1 MKLVV
6 RYSSIVL
13 LSCLTCFAFPINV
26 AHAAVPAMEVDR
38 ILAVVN
44 DNVITRSDLEVE
56 KHTVIQQMRQQNIEL
71 PPDDVLNKQLLER
84 LILKRLQLQLADTSG
99 IKVDDDTLNR
109 AIETI
114 AKQNNMS
121 LKEFRDVLER
131 DGFDFAAFRET
142 IRTEIVLSRLRQR
155 QIANR
160 ITVTEQE
167 VENLLATQKLQG
179 DAGGGGDSEYH
190 VAQILIALPEAP
202 TPEQVQA
209 ANKKAQEVLAKL
221 RAGADFKQTASAVS
235 NDQQALQGGDL
246 GWLKTGQ
253 LPTLFAEVIPPMKAG
268 DVSDLIRSASGFHI
282 VTLLDKRGGAQ
293 GARIVKQSQVRHILV
308 RPNELVSDK
317 EAETRLE
324 QLKLRI
330 EGGEDFAS
338 LARSHSDDAASA
350 VNGGSLGWVNPGDL
364 APRFEEVMNSLQPGQ
379 ISAPFQ
385 TQFGWHIV
393 HLIERRDH
401 DNTEEF
407 RRSSARELIM
417 QRKTEEET
425 QAWLRSLRDEA
436 YVEYKTA
443 EE

>member
-1 MKLVV
+1 MKLAV

-13 LSCLTCFAFPINV
+13 LSCLTWFAFPV
-26 AHAAVPAMEVDR
+26 KAVHAASATEVDR

-44 DNVITRSDLEVE
+44 DNVITQSDLEAE
-56 KHTVIQQMRQQNIEL
+56 KTIVIQQMRQQNIEI
-71 PPDDVLNKQLLER
+71 PPGGDLNKQLLER
-84 LILKRLQLQLADTSG
+84 LILKRLQLQLADASG

-114 AKQNNMS
+114 AKQNNLS
-121 LKEFRDVLER
+121 LKEFRGVLER
-131 DGFDFAAFRET
+131 DGFDFAAFREN
-142 IRTEIVLSRLRQR
+142 IRTEIVLTRLRQR

-179 DAGGGGDSEYH
+179 DTGGGGDNEYH

-209 ANKKAQEVLAKL
+209 ANKKAEEVLAKL

-253 LPTLFAEVIPPMKAG
+253 LPTLLAEVVPTMKAG
-268 DVSDLIRSASGFHI
+268 DVSSLIRSASGFHI

-293 GARIVKQSQVRHILV
+293 GGRIVMQSQVRHILV
-308 RPNELVSDK
+308 RTNELVSDK
-317 EAETRLE
+317 EAETRLT

-338 LARSHSDDAASA
+338 LARSHSDDAASS

-364 APRFEEVMNSLQPGQ
+364 VSSFEEVVNSLQPGQ

-393 HLIERRDH
+393 QLIERRDH

-407 RRSSARELIM
+407 RRSSARELIT
-417 QRKTEEET
+417 QRKIEEET

-436 YVEYKTA
+436 YVEYKT
-443 EE
+443 EDE

>member
-1 MKLVV
+1 MKLSV
-6 RYSSIVL
+6 RHSSIVL
-13 LSCLTCFAFPINV
+13 LSSLICYAFSLNA
-26 AHAAVPAMEVDR
+26 AHAATEVDR

-44 DNVITRSDLEVE
+44 DNVITQSDLAAE
-56 KHTVIQQMRQQNIEL
+56 KHTVTQQMRQQNIEI
-71 PPDDVLNKQLLER
+71 PPDDILDKQLLER
-84 LILKRLQLQLADTSG
+84 LILKHLQLQLAGSSG
-99 IKVDDDTLNR
+99 IKIDDDTLNR

-121 LKEFRDVLER
+121 LKEFRSVLER
-131 DGFDFAAFRET
+131 DGFDFAAFREN

-167 VENLLATQKLQG
+167 VENLLATQRLQG
-179 DAGGGGDSEYH
+179 GTGGGGDNEYH
-190 VAQILIALPEAP
+190 LAQILIALPEAP
-202 TPEQVQA
+202 TPEQVQK
-209 ANKKAQEVLAKL
+209 ANKKAEEVLAKL

-253 LPTLFAEVIPPMKAG
+253 LPTLFAQVVPTLKPG

-282 VTLLDKRGGAQ
+282 VTLLDKRGGAD
-293 GARIVKQSQVRHILV
+293 GARIIKQSQVRHILV

-317 EAETRLE
+317 EAETRLT

-330 EGGEDFAS
+330 EGGEDFAP
-338 LARSHSDDAASA
+338 LARSHSDDASSA
-350 VNGGSLGWVNPGDL
+350 ANGGSLGWVNPGDL
-364 APRFEEVMNSLQPGQ
+364 VPRFEEAMNSLQPGQ
-379 ISAPFQ
+379 ISEPFQ

-393 HLIERRDH
+393 QLIERRDH

-407 RRSSARELIM
+407 RRSGARELIT

-436 YVEYKTA
+436 YVEYKT
-443 EE
+443 E

>member
-1 MKLVV
+1 MKLAV

-13 LSCLTCFAFPINV
+13 LSYLTWFAFPV
-26 AHAAVPAMEVDR
+26 KAVHAASATEVDR

-44 DNVITRSDLEVE
+44 DNVITQSDLEAE
-56 KHTVIQQMRQQNIEL
+56 KTIVIQQMRQQNIEI
-71 PPDDVLNKQLLER
+71 PPGDDLNKQLLER
-84 LILKRLQLQLADTSG
+84 LILKRLQLQLADASG

-114 AKQNNMS
+114 AKQNNLS
-121 LKEFRDVLER
+121 LKEFRGVLER
-131 DGFDFAAFRET
+131 DGFDFAAFREN
-142 IRTEIVLSRLRQR
+142 IRTEIVLTRLRQR

-179 DAGGGGDSEYH
+179 DTGGGGDNEYH

-209 ANKKAQEVLAKL
+209 ANKKAEEVLAKL

-253 LPTLFAEVIPPMKAG
+253 LPTLLAEVVPTMKAG
-268 DVSDLIRSASGFHI
+268 DVSSLIRSASGFHI

-293 GARIVKQSQVRHILV
+293 GGRIVMQSQVRHILV
-308 RPNELVSDK
+308 RTNELVSDK
-317 EAETRLE
+317 EAETRLT

-338 LARSHSDDAASA
+338 LARSHSDDAASS

-364 APRFEEVMNSLQPGQ
+364 VSSFEEVVNSLQPGQ
-379 ISAPFQ
+379 TSAPFQ

-393 HLIERRDH
+393 QLIERRDH

-407 RRSSARELIM
+407 RRSSARELIT
-417 QRKTEEET
+417 QRKIEEET

-436 YVEYKTA
+436 YVEYKT
-443 EE
+443 EDE

>member
-13 LSCLTCFAFPINV
+13 LSCLPCFAFPINA
-26 AHAAVPAMEVDR
+26 AHAAASATEVDR

-44 DNVITRSDLEVE
+44 DNVITRSDLEAE
-56 KHTVIQQMRQQNIEL
+56 KHTVVQQMRQQSIEI
-71 PPDDVLNKQLLER
+71 PPDDLLSKQLLER
-84 LILKRLQLQLADTSG
+84 LILKRLQLQLADASG

-121 LKEFRDVLER
+121 LKEFRGVLEH
-131 DGFDFAAFRET
+131 DGFDFAAFREN

-155 QIANR
+155 QISSR

-179 DAGGGGDSEYH
+179 DTGGGDNEYH

-253 LPTLFAEVIPPMKAG
+253 LPTLFAEVVPPMKVG

-317 EAETRLE
+317 EAETRLA

-364 APRFEEVMNSLQPGQ
+364 VPRFEEAMNSLQPGQ

-393 HLIERRDH
+393 QLIERRDH

-436 YVEYKTA
+436 YVEYKT
-443 EE
+443 EDE

>member
-1 MKLVV
+1 MKSIV
-6 RYSSIVL
+6 RYVSIVL
-13 LSCLTCFAFPINV
+13 LSWLTCLSFPFNA
-26 AHAAVPAMEVDR
+26 AHAAASATEVDR

-44 DNVITRSDLEVE
+44 DNVITRSDLEAE
-56 KHTVIQQMRQQNIEL
+56 KHTVIQQMRQQNIEI

-84 LILKRLQLQLADTSG
+84 LILKRLQLQLADASG

-121 LKEFRDVLER
+121 LKEFRGVLEH
-131 DGFDFAAFRET
+131 DGFDFAAFREN

-167 VENLLATQKLQG
+167 VESLLATQKLQG
-179 DAGGGGDSEYH
+179 DTGGGDSEYH

-253 LPTLFAEVIPPMKAG
+253 LPTLFTEVVPPMKVG

-293 GARIVKQSQVRHILV
+293 GTRIVKQSQVRHILV

-317 EAETRLE
+317 EAETRLA
-324 QLKLRI
+324 QLKQRI

-393 HLIERRDH
+393 QLIERRDH
-401 DNTEEF
+401 DSTEEF

-436 YVEYKTA
+436 YVEYKTG

>member
-1 MKLVV
+1 MKLAA
-6 RYSSIVL
+6 RYASIVA
-13 LSCLTCFAFPINV
+13 LSCLTWFAFPV
-26 AHAAVPAMEVDR
+26 KAVHAASATEVDR

-44 DNVITRSDLEVE
+44 DNVITQSDLEAE
-56 KHTVIQQMRQQNIEL
+56 KTTVIQQMRQQNIEI
-71 PPDDVLNKQLLER
+71 PPDNDLNKQLLER
-84 LILKRLQLQLADTSG
+84 LIHKRLQLQLADASG
-99 IKVDDDTLNR
+99 IKIDDDTLNR

-114 AKQNNMS
+114 AKQNNLS
-121 LKEFRDVLER
+121 LKEFRGVLER
-131 DGFDFAAFRET
+131 DGFDFAAFREN
-142 IRTEIVLSRLRQR
+142 IRTEIVLTRLRQR

-179 DAGGGGDSEYH
+179 DTGSGSDNEYH

-209 ANKKAQEVLAKL
+209 ANKKAEEVLAKL

-253 LPTLFAEVIPPMKAG
+253 LPTLFAEVVPTLKPG
-268 DVSDLIRSASGFHI
+268 DVSDLIRSASGFHL

-293 GARIVKQSQVRHILV
+293 GGRIVKQSQVRHILV
-308 RPNELVSDK
+308 RTNELVSDK
-317 EAETRLE
+317 EAETRLT

-330 EGGEDFAS
+330 EGGEDFAP
-338 LARSHSDDAASA
+338 LARSHSDDASSA
-350 VNGGSLGWVNPGDL
+350 TNGGSLGWVNPGDL
-364 APRFEEVMNSLQPGQ
+364 VSSFEEVVNSLQPGQ
-379 ISAPFQ
+379 ISTPFQ

-393 HLIERRDH
+393 QLIERRDH

-407 RRSSARELIM
+407 RRSSARELIT
-417 QRKTEEET
+417 QRKIEEET

>member
-1 MKLVV
+1 MKSIV
-6 RYSSIVL
+6 RYVTIVL
-13 LSCLTCFAFPINV
+13 LSCLTCFAFPINA
-26 AHAAVPAMEVDR
+26 AHAAASATEVDR

-44 DNVITRSDLEVE
+44 DNVITKTDLEAE
-56 KHTVIQQMRQQNIEL
+56 KHTVTQQMRQQNIEI
-71 PPDDVLNKQLLER
+71 PPDDVLNQQLLER
-84 LILKRLQLQLADTSG
+84 LILKRLQLQLADASG

-121 LKEFRDVLER
+121 LKEFRGVLEH
-131 DGFDFAAFRET
+131 DGFDFAAFREN

-179 DAGGGGDSEYH
+179 DTGGGGDSEYH

-202 TPEQVQA
+202 TPEQVQT
-209 ANKKAQEVLAKL
+209 ANKKAAEVLAKL

-246 GWLKTGQ
+246 GWLKAGQ
-253 LPTLFAEVIPPMKAG
+253 LPTLFAEVVPLMKAG

-293 GARIVKQSQVRHILV
+293 GGRIVKQSQVRHILV
-308 RPNELVSDK
+308 RTNELVSDK
-317 EAETRLE
+317 EAETRLA

-338 LARSHSDDAASA
+338 LARSHSDDAASS

-364 APRFEEVMNSLQPGQ
+364 VPRFEEVMDSLQPGQ
-379 ISAPFQ
+379 ISDPFQ

-393 HLIERRDH
+393 QLIERRDH

-436 YVEYKTA
+436 YVEYKT
-443 EE
+443 E

>member
-1 MKLVV
+1 MKLSV
-6 RYSSIVL
+6 RHSSIVL
-13 LSCLTCFAFPINV
+13 LSSLICCAFSLNA
-26 AHAAVPAMEVDR
+26 AHAAASAAEVDR

-44 DNVITRSDLEVE
+44 DNVITRSDLAVE
-56 KHTVIQQMRQQNIEL
+56 KRTVTQQMRQQNIEI
-71 PPDDVLNKQLLER
+71 PPDDILDKQLLER
-84 LILKRLQLQLADTSG
+84 LILKRLQLQLADSSG
-99 IKVDDDTLNR
+99 IKIDDDTLNR

-121 LKEFRDVLER
+121 LKEFRSVLER
-131 DGFDFAAFRET
+131 DGFDFAAFREN

-179 DAGGGGDSEYH
+179 DTGGGDNEYH

-202 TPEQVQA
+202 TPEQVQT
-209 ANKKAQEVLAKL
+209 ANKKAEEVLAKL

-253 LPTLFAEVIPPMKAG
+253 LPTLFAEVVPTLKPG
-268 DVSDLIRSASGFHI
+268 DVSDLIRSASGFHL

-293 GARIVKQSQVRHILV
+293 GTRIVKQSQVRHILV

-317 EAETRLE
+317 EAETRLA

-330 EGGEDFAS
+330 EGGEDFAP
-338 LARSHSDDAASA
+338 LARSHSDDASSA
-350 VNGGSLGWVNPGDL
+350 TNGGSLGWVNPGDL
-364 APRFEEVMNSLQPGQ
+364 VPRFEEVMNSLQPGQ
-379 ISAPFQ
+379 ISEPFQ

-393 HLIERRDH
+393 QLIERRDH

-407 RRSSARELIM
+407 RRSSARELIT

-436 YVEYKTA
+436 YVEYKI
-443 EE
+443 ENE

>member
-1 MKLVV
+1 MKVAV

-13 LSCLTCFAFPINV
+13 LSWLICLSFFPINA
-26 AHAAVPAMEVDR
+26 AHAAASATEVDR

-44 DNVITRSDLEVE
+44 DNVITKTDLEAE
-56 KHTVIQQMRQQNIEL
+56 KHTVTQQMRQQNIEI
-71 PPDDVLNKQLLER
+71 PPNDVLNQQLLER
-84 LILKRLQLQLADTSG
+84 LILKRLQLQLADASG

-121 LKEFRDVLER
+121 LKEFRGVLEH
-131 DGFDFAAFRET
+131 DGFDFAAFREN

-179 DAGGGGDSEYH
+179 DTGGGDSEYH
-190 VAQILIALPEAP
+190 IAQILIALPEAP
-202 TPEQVQA
+202 TPEQVQT
-209 ANKKAQEVLAKL
+209 ANKKAEEVLAKL

-253 LPTLFAEVIPPMKAG
+253 LPTLFAEVVPAMKPG

-293 GARIVKQSQVRHILV
+293 GGRIVKQSQVRHILV
-308 RPNELVSDK
+308 RTNELVSDK
-317 EAETRLE
+317 EAETRLA

-338 LARSHSDDAASA
+338 LARSHSDDAASS

-393 HLIERRDH
+393 QLIDRRDH

-436 YVEYKTA
+436 YVEYKT

>member
-1 MKLVV
+1 MKLAA
-6 RYSSIVL
+6 SIV
-13 LSCLTCFAFPINV
+13 LSCLTCFALSFNT
-26 AHAAVPAMEVDR
+26 AHAAESATEVDR

-44 DNVITRSDLEVE
+44 DNVITQSDLDAE
-56 KHTVIQQMRQQNIEL
+56 KRTVIQQMRQQNIEI
-71 PPDDVLNKQLLER
+71 PPDDVLRKQLLER
-84 LILKRLQLQLADTSG
+84 LILKRLQLQLAEASG

-114 AKQNNMS
+114 AQQNNIS
-121 LKEFRDVLER
+121 LKEFRGVLER
-131 DGFDFAAFRET
+131 DGFDFAAFREN

-155 QIANR
+155 QIATR

-167 VENLLATQKLQG
+167 VENLIATQKLQG
-179 DAGGGGDSEYH
+179 DTGGGGDNEYH

-209 ANKKAQEVLAKL
+209 ATKKAQEVLAKL

-235 NDQQALQGGDL
+235 NDQQALKGGDL

-253 LPTLFAEVIPPMKAG
+253 LPTLFAELVPTLKVG

-293 GARIVKQSQVRHILV
+293 GVRIVKQSQVRHILV
-308 RPNELVSDK
+308 RTNELVSDK
-317 EAETRLE
+317 EAETRLA
-324 QLKLRI
+324 QLKLRV
-330 EGGEDFAS
+330 EGGEDFAA

-364 APRFEEVMNSLQPGQ
+364 VPRFEEVMNALEPGHV
-379 ISAPFQ
+379 SAPFQ

-393 HLIERRDH
+393 QLIERRDH
-401 DNTEEF
+401 DSTEEF
-407 RRSSARELIM
+407 QRSSARELIT

-436 YVEYKTA
+436 YVEYKI

>member
-1 MKLVV
+1 MKSIV
-6 RYSSIVL
+6 RYVTIVL
-13 LSCLTCFAFPINV
+13 LSCLTCFAFPIN
-26 AHAAVPAMEVDR
+26 AHAAASATEVDR

-44 DNVITRSDLEVE
+44 DNVITKTDLEAE
-56 KHTVIQQMRQQNIEL
+56 KHTVTQQMRQQNIEI
-71 PPDDVLNKQLLER
+71 PPDDVLNQQLLER
-84 LILKRLQLQLADTSG
+84 LILKRLQLQLADASG

-121 LKEFRDVLER
+121 LKEFRGVLEH
-131 DGFDFAAFRET
+131 DGFDFAAFREN

-179 DAGGGGDSEYH
+179 DTGGGDSEYH
-190 VAQILIALPEAP
+190 IAQILIALPEAP
-202 TPEQVQA
+202 TPEQVQT
-209 ANKKAQEVLAKL
+209 ANKKAEEVLAKL

-253 LPTLFAEVIPPMKAG
+253 LPTLFAEVVPAMKPG

-293 GARIVKQSQVRHILV
+293 GGRIVKQSQVRHILV
-308 RPNELVSDK
+308 RTNELVSDK
-317 EAETRLE
+317 EAETRLA

-350 VNGGSLGWVNPGDL
+350 ANGGNLGWVNPGDL
-364 APRFEEVMNSLQPGQ
+364 VPRFEEVMDSLQPGQ

-393 HLIERRDH
+393 QLIDRRDH

-436 YVEYKTA
+436 YVEYKT

>member
-1 MKLVV
+1 
-6 RYSSIVL
+6 
-13 LSCLTCFAFPINV
+13 
-26 AHAAVPAMEVDR
+26 VDR

-44 DNVITRSDLEVE
+44 DNVITQSDLEAE
-56 KHTVIQQMRQQNIEL
+56 KTIVIQQMRQQNIEI
-71 PPDDVLNKQLLER
+71 PPDDDLNKQLLER
-84 LILKRLQLQLADTSG
+84 LILKRLQLQLADASG

-114 AKQNNMS
+114 AKQNNLS
-121 LKEFRDVLER
+121 LKEFRGVLER
-131 DGFDFAAFRET
+131 DGFDFAAFREN
-142 IRTEIVLSRLRQR
+142 IRTEIVLTRLRQR

-179 DAGGGGDSEYH
+179 DTGGGGDNEYH

-209 ANKKAQEVLAKL
+209 ANKKAEEVLAKL

-253 LPTLFAEVIPPMKAG
+253 LPTLLAEVVPTMKAG
-268 DVSDLIRSASGFHI
+268 DVSSLIRSASGFHI

-293 GARIVKQSQVRHILV
+293 GGRIVMQSQVRHILV
-308 RPNELVSDK
+308 RTNELVSDK
-317 EAETRLE
+317 EAETRLT

-338 LARSHSDDAASA
+338 LARSHSDDAASS

-364 APRFEEVMNSLQPGQ
+364 VSSFEEVVNSLQPGQ
-379 ISAPFQ
+379 TSAPFQ

-393 HLIERRDH
+393 QLIERRDH

-407 RRSSARELIM
+407 RRSSARELIT
-417 QRKTEEET
+417 QRKIEEET

-436 YVEYKTA
+436 YVEYKT
-443 EE
+443 EDE

>member
-1 MKLVV
+1 MK
-6 RYSSIVL
+6 SIVRNASVIL
-13 LSCLTCFAFPINV
+13 LSWLTCFSFPINA
-26 AHAAVPAMEVDR
+26 AHAAASATQVDR

-44 DNVITRSDLEVE
+44 DNVITQSDLATE
-56 KHTVIQQMRQQNIEL
+56 KHTVTQQMHQQNIEI

-84 LILKRLQLQLADTSG
+84 LILKRLQLQLADSSG
-99 IKVDDDTLNR
+99 IKIDDDTLNR

-121 LKEFRDVLER
+121 LKEFRGVLEH

-155 QIANR
+155 QVANR

-179 DAGGGGDSEYH
+179 DTGGGDSEYH

-221 RAGADFKQTASAVS
+221 RAGAGFKQTASAVS

-253 LPTLFAEVIPPMKAG
+253 LPTLFAEVVPLMKAG
-268 DVSDLIRSASGFHI
+268 DISDLIRSASGFHI
-282 VTLLDKRGGAQ
+282 VTLLDKRGGAH
-293 GARIVKQSQVRHILV
+293 GTRIVKQSQARHILV
-308 RPNELVSDK
+308 RTNELVSDK
-317 EAETRLE
+317 EAETRLA

-330 EGGEDFAS
+330 EGGEDFAT
-338 LARSHSDDAASA
+338 LARAHSDDAASA

-364 APRFEEVMNSLQPGQ
+364 VPRFEEVMNSLQPGQ

-393 HLIERRDH
+393 QLIEHREH
-401 DNTEEF
+401 DSTEEF

-425 QAWLRSLRDEA
+425 QAWLRNLRDEA
-436 YVEYKTA
+436 YVEYKT
-443 EE
+443 ENE